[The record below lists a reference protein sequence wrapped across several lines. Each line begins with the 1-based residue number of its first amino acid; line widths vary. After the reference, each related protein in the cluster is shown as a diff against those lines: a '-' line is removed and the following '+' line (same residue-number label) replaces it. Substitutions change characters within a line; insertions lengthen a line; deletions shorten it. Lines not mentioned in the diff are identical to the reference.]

1 MSKRGSSESI
11 ELTIEGGG
19 EEIDKLLEVVESY
32 KESSMVHLVLKRSEY
47 FLGFDDDDEDDC
59 KHIFLNADV
68 IRYGLRLKM
77 MDPKALVKQFLDT
90 IKNNQVILFEVP
102 QLNEVTFLM
111 KVQALLKRA
120 KVGSFIQEKV

>member
-1 MSKRGSSESI
+1 
-11 ELTIEGGG
+11 
-19 EEIDKLLEVVESY
+19 
-32 KESSMVHLVLKRSEY
+32 MVHLVLKRSEY
-47 FLGFDDDDEDDC
+47 SLGFDDDEEDEC
-59 KHIFLNADV
+59 RHIFLNADV

-90 IKNNQVILFEVP
+90 IKNNQVILYELP